1 MGQMFDRQYVESM
14 RSNPNQVTKISD
26 ISQLPPELALEILK
40 NLNATDL
47 CLASCVWQTLA
58 NDEILWLG
66 LCKSNWGYASIYNR
80 ARREGISF
88 RRIYLELDEGT
99 LRFNAGQGLEYF
111 LDKHL
116 LDNTCEEISKFM
128 HNTRKLRAIEKRKLF
143 QTRRDILERVVELQS
158 YENEFLPNA
167 LRQFFA
173 KLDAPE
179 DRNEYL
185 SILIENFS
193 KRFHQCNQN
202 LGLSIETIY
211 VLCFSLI
218 LLSIDLAS
226 PHVKNKMSK
235 REFIRNTR
243 RAIIN
248 GTLSDDLAG
257 HLYDNIYL
265 IGHVARSST
274 IAH

>member
-1 MGQMFDRQYVESM
+1 MGQIFDRQVAGPT
-14 RSNPNQVTKISD
+14 SNKKNQITKISD

-47 CLASCVWQTLA
+47 CLAACVWQTLA

-66 LCKSNWGYASIYNR
+66 LCKSNWTYASIYNR
-80 ARREGISF
+80 AHNDGISF
-88 RRIYLELDEGT
+88 RKIYLQLDEGT
-99 LRFNAGQGLEYF
+99 LRFNAGQGLQYF
-111 LDKHL
+111 IEHEL
-116 LDNTCEEISKFM
+116 LDDTCEEISKFI
-128 HNTRKLRAIEKRKLF
+128 HNTRKLRATEKRKLL
-143 QTRRDILERVVELQS
+143 QARRDILERLIEFQS
-158 YENEFLPNA
+158 YENQFLPNA

-185 SILIENFS
+185 SFLIENFS
-193 KRFHQCNQN
+193 KRFHECNKN
-202 LGLSIETIY
+202 LGLSTETIY

-218 LLSIDLAS
+218 LLSIDLTS

-248 GTLSDDLAG
+248 GTLSDELAG

-265 IGHVARSST
+265 IGHVARST
-274 IAH
+274 TAAH

>member
-1 MGQMFDRQYVESM
+1 MGQMFDRQYAESIY
-14 RSNPNQVTKISD
+14 SNKKQVTKISD

-47 CLASCVWQTLA
+47 CLAACVWQTLA
-58 NDEILWLG
+58 NDEMLWLG
-66 LCKSNWGYASIYNR
+66 LCKSNWGYVSVYNR
-80 ARREGISF
+80 AHTEGVSF
-88 RRIYLELDEGT
+88 RKIYLELDEGT

-111 LDKHL
+111 LDKDL
-116 LDNTCEEISKFM
+116 LDNTCEEISKFI
-128 HNTRKLRAIEKRKLF
+128 HNTHKLRATEKRKLL
-143 QTRRDILERVVELQS
+143 QTRRDILERLIELQS

-218 LLSIDLAS
+218 LLSIDLTS

-248 GTLSDDLAG
+248 GTITDELAG

>member
-1 MGQMFDRQYVESM
+1 MGQILDRNFAESATTK
-14 RSNPNQVTKISD
+14 NNQITKISD

-58 NDEILWLG
+58 NDEMLWLG
-66 LCKSNWGYASIYNR
+66 LCKSIWSYASVYKR
-80 ARREGISF
+80 AHREGISF
-88 RRIYLELDEGT
+88 RKIYLQLDEGT
-99 LRFNAGQGLEYF
+99 LRFNAGEGLKYF
-111 LDKHL
+111 IENKL
-116 LDNTCEEISKFM
+116 LDDTCEEISRFI
-128 HNTRKLRAIEKRKLF
+128 HNTRKLHTIEKRKLL
-143 QTRRDILERVVELQS
+143 QERRDVLEYLIELQS
-158 YENEFLPNA
+158 YENQFLPNA

-179 DRNEYL
+179 ERNEYL
-185 SILIENFS
+185 STLIENFS
-193 KRFHQCNQN
+193 KRFYECNKD

-218 LLSIDLAS
+218 LLSIDLTS

-248 GTLSDDLAG
+248 ETLSDELAG
-257 HLYDNIYL
+257 HFYDNIYL
-265 IGHVARSST
+265 IGHVARST
-274 IAH
+274 TTAR

>member
-1 MGQMFDRQYVESM
+1 MGQMFDRQYAESIY
-14 RSNPNQVTKISD
+14 SNKKQVTKISD

-47 CLASCVWQTLA
+47 CLAACVWQTLA
-58 NDEILWLG
+58 NDEMLWLG
-66 LCKSNWGYASIYNR
+66 LCKSNWGYVSVYNR
-80 ARREGISF
+80 ARTEGVSF
-88 RRIYLELDEGT
+88 RKIYLELDEGT

-111 LDKHL
+111 LDKDL
-116 LDNTCEEISKFM
+116 LDNTCEEISKFI
-128 HNTRKLRAIEKRKLF
+128 HNTHKLRATEKRKLL
-143 QTRRDILERVVELQS
+143 QTRRDILERLIELQS

-218 LLSIDLAS
+218 LLSIDLTS

-248 GTLSDDLAG
+248 GTITDELAG